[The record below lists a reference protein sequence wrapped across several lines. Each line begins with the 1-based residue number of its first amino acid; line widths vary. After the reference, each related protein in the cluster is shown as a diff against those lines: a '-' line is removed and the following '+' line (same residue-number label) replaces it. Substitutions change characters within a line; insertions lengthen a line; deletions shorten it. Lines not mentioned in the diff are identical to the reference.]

1 MNIIKLKVLKQFR
14 DKNTNKLYNRGE
26 IITVKKDRGEELIE
40 NSQNLVEKI
49 IERKSAK
56 NGE

>member
-14 DKNTNKLYNRGE
+14 DKNTNKLYNQGE

-40 NSQNLVEKI
+40 NSQKLVEKI
-49 IERKSAK
+49 TERKSAK